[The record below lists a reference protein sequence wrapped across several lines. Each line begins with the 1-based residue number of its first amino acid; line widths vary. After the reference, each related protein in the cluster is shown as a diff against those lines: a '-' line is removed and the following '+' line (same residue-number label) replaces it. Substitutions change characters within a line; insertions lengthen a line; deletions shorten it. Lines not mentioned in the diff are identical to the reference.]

1 MVRYNIAA
9 LTNSH
14 VTIKGGGGTGQT
26 IWAVN
31 NTGGDIV
38 QGDKV
43 WINTDLTEQV
53 HSKNIYIDSSDDD
66 PTGFIKNNI
75 YYGPNSMFIWNG
87 ADYDTVNFA
96 LSYTIFDNT
105 KPYRIENNIVIQM
118 GHNILIDES
127 NQAVIVSYG
136 QSKESTVILNEKYVC
151 SESSSNN
158 LGIREYNIKNG
169 SLVSNDIIYN
179 FDYRY
184 FRYPICF
191 FNKKKLVLSRHSNA
205 KGLRII
211 DDFTATTP
219 TFTDYPTANSFYCV
233 WFTNEDNIGSYAI
246 GIEADFIINP
256 EQFKLINNT
265 AWTIYKFN
273 ADSTL
278 TFPDDLPASLTT
290 WFHID
295 GVRFTYNT
303 QEGILCAIKAS
314 QNRYGA
320 WRLVNG
326 KFVDIPLPEYINPEE
341 GIIEDRFNQAFYIS
355 SDLKTLAINATHN
368 RYSYIYQRTDVYR
381 YNTIDGKWYATS
393 PAWRDNNTLT
403 GIATGETNSE
413 GLYEIAV
420 ALPDKVSLTFNIT
433 PDEDSI
439 EFKGVVA

>member
-14 VTIKGGGGTGQT
+14 VTIKGEGGTGQT

-53 HSKNIYIDSSDDD
+53 HSKNIFRSSRGV

-87 ADYDTVNFA
+87 SDYDTVNFA
-96 LSYTIFDNT
+96 SSDTIFRDT

-118 GHNILIDES
+118 GQNVLIDES
-127 NQAVIVSYG
+127 NQAIVVSCG
-136 QSKESTVILNEKYVC
+136 QTDYRPAILNEKYVC
-151 SESSSNN
+151 SESTEYN

-169 SLVSNDIIYN
+169 ALVSNDIIYN
-179 FDYRY
+179 FDPEY
-184 FRYPICF
+184 FQYPICF
-191 FNKKKLVLSRHSNA
+191 FNKKKLVLSRISNA
-205 KGLRII
+205 KGLRIF

-219 TFTDYPTANSFYCV
+219 TFTDYPTTDSFYCV

-246 GIEADFIINP
+246 GVENGVINGSI
-256 EQFKLINNT
+256 EQFVSINSK

-273 ADSTL
+273 ADGTL
-278 TFPDDLPASLTT
+278 TFPDDLPTSLTT
-290 WFHID
+290 WLHVD
-295 GVRFTYNT
+295 NVCFTYNT
-303 QEGILCAIKAS
+303 QEGILCAIRSS

-320 WRLVNG
+320 WKLVNG
-326 KFVDIPLPEYINPEE
+326 KFVDIPLPEYINPE
-341 GIIEDRFNQAFYIS
+341 GGSIIDKENQAFYIS
-355 SDLKTLAINATHN
+355 SDLKTLAINAAHKDFYT
-368 RYSYIYQRTDVYR
+368 YQRTDVYR

>member
-1 MVRYNIAA
+1 MVQYNIAA

-53 HSKNIYIDSSDDD
+53 HSKNIFRSYQGNV

-87 ADYDTVNFA
+87 SDYDTVNFA
-96 LSYTIFDNT
+96 SSYTIFGAT

-118 GHNILIDES
+118 GQNVLIDES
-127 NQAVIVSYG
+127 NQAVVVSYG
-136 QSKESTVILNEKYVC
+136 QTNYRTVILNEKYVC
-151 SESSSNN
+151 SESTSNN

-169 SLVSNDIIYN
+169 SLVSSDILYN

-184 FRYPICF
+184 FQNPICF
-191 FNKKKLVLSRHSNA
+191 FDKKKLVLSRYSNA

-211 DDFTATTP
+211 DDFTSATP

-246 GIEADFIINP
+246 GVETATANP
-256 EQFKLINNT
+256 EQFMQINNK
-265 AWTIYKFN
+265 AWAIYKFN
-273 ADSTL
+273 ADGTL
-278 TFPDDLPASLTT
+278 TFPDDLPTSLTT
-290 WFHID
+290 WLHVD
-295 GVRFTYNT
+295 AVRFTYNT
-303 QEGILCAIKAS
+303 QEGILCAIKSS

-320 WRLVNG
+320 WKLVNG
-326 KFVDIPLPEYINPEE
+326 KFVDIPLPEYINPE
-341 GIIEDRFNQAFYIS
+341 GGTIKDTTNQAFYIS
-355 SDLKTLAINATHN
+355 SDLKTLAINTTHE
-368 RYSYIYQRTDVYR
+368 YSYTYQRTDVYR

-403 GIATGETNSE
+403 GIATGEINSE

>member
-53 HSKNIYIDSSDDD
+53 HSKNIFRRDSAR

-87 ADYDTVNFA
+87 SDYDTVNFA
-96 LSYTIFDNT
+96 SSDTIFAST

-118 GHNILIDES
+118 GKNVLIDES
-127 NQAVIVSYG
+127 NQVVDVSYG
-136 QSKESTVILNEKYVC
+136 YNTMILNEKYVC
-151 SESSSNN
+151 SVTTQNN

-169 SLVSNDIIYN
+169 TLVSNDIIYN
-179 FDYRY
+179 FSTSD
-184 FRYPICF
+184 FQHPICF
-191 FNKKKLVLSRHSNA
+191 FNKNKLVLSKHSDDT
-205 KGLRII
+205 GLRIF

-219 TFTDYPTANSFYCV
+219 TFTDYPTTNPFYCV

-246 GIEADFIINP
+246 GVEKDVVGGNINQFIAM
-256 EQFKLINNT
+256 NNK

-273 ADSTL
+273 ADGTL
-278 TFPDDLPASLTT
+278 TFPDDLPTSLTT
-290 WFHID
+290 WLHVD
-295 GVRFTYNT
+295 NVCFTYNT
-303 QEGILCAIKAS
+303 QEGILCAIKSS

-320 WRLVNG
+320 WKLVNG

-341 GIIEDRFNQAFYIS
+341 GDIKDSVNQAFYIS
-355 SDLKTLAINATHN
+355 SDLKTLAINTAH
-368 RYSYIYQRTDVYR
+368 RYTYTYERTDVYR

-403 GIATGETNSE
+403 GFATGEINEE
-413 GLYEIAV
+413 GLYEIST

>member
-14 VTIKGGGGTGQT
+14 VTIKGGGAGQT

-31 NTGGDIV
+31 NTGGNIV

-43 WINTDLTEQV
+43 WINTDLTEQLN
-53 HSKNIYIDSSDDD
+53 SKNIFRNSNGNN

-75 YYGPNSMFIWNG
+75 YYGPTSMFIWNG
-87 ADYDTVNFA
+87 SDYDTVNFTS
-96 LSYTIFDNT
+96 SYLMFEVT

-118 GHNILIDES
+118 GRNALIDES
-127 NQAVIVSYG
+127 NQAVVVSYG
-136 QSKESTVILNEKYVC
+136 QTSYRTAILNEKYVC
-151 SESSSNN
+151 SESTSNN

-169 SLVSNDIIYN
+169 SLVSSDIIYN

-184 FRYPICF
+184 FQYPICF

-205 KGLRII
+205 KGLRIF
-211 DDFTATTP
+211 DDFTVATP

-246 GIEADFIINP
+246 GVETDVTNNT
-256 EQFKLINNT
+256 EQFVNINRK

-273 ADSTL
+273 ADGTL
-278 TFPDDLPASLTT
+278 TFPDDLPTSLTT
-290 WFHID
+290 WLHV
-295 GVRFTYNT
+295 GNVCFTYNT
-303 QEGILCAIKAS
+303 QEGILCAIKSS

-326 KFVDIPLPEYINPEE
+326 KFVDIPLPEYINPE
-341 GIIEDRFNQAFYIS
+341 GGTIEDSNSQAFYIS
-355 SDLKTLAINATHN
+355 SDLKTLAINTSHKFT
-368 RYSYIYQRTDVYR
+368 YTYQRTDVYR

-403 GIATGETNSE
+403 GVATGETNFE

-420 ALPDKVSLTFNIT
+420 ALPGKVSLTFNIT